1 MANLRQCGV
10 FTSLLLISLLS
21 LHDAVRLDLTE
32 LRNKV
37 AKIKVNPRGSLWATG
52 ENNFNNNNNCTTFH
66 HGVCAYCVFPVLLGH
81 FMGKKSLMDEPA
93 MPLKQK
99 TKLVDPL
106 EDDLPEEERSAFLQQ
121 LRVALRARLDTQDC
135 RSSIQVRD
143 YKILHL
149 KTNKQKQKNINV
161 RT

>member
-52 ENNFNNNNNCTTFH
+52 
-66 HGVCAYCVFPVLLGH
+66 H

-93 MPLKQK
+93 VPLKQK

-149 KTNKQKQKNINV
+149 KTNKQTNKK
-161 RT
+161 TLK